1 MKAFRESFQ
10 IETPARQP
18 WFVDINQQVVDIVN
32 RSGVKNGICL
42 VYSHHTTCSV
52 ILQEYSRDIT
62 YNGLEFMHQDL
73 VDVFE
78 KIIPT
83 MRHEGQYLHPGPW
96 STQWSHENGEEKPYC
111 INTDGHLRSLFT
123 GRSETLP
130 LIEGT
135 MDTGD
140 YGHLYFVDFDQT
152 RERSRTV
159 QVQIIGE

>member
-1 MKAFRESFQ
+1 MRVVRESLHLC
-10 IETPARQP
+10 TPAGQP
-18 WFVDINQQVVDIVN
+18 WFVDINVQIQDIVTK
-32 RSGVKNGICL
+32 SGIKNGICL

-52 ILQEYSRDIT
+52 ILQEFSEDIT

-83 MRHEGQYLHPGPW
+83 MHHEGQYMHPGPW

-111 INTDGHLRSLFT
+111 INTDGHLRSLFM

-130 LIEGT
+130 II
-135 MDTGD
+135 DCIADAGD
-140 YGHLYFVDFDQT
+140 YGHIYFVDFDQT
-152 RERSRTV
+152 RARERTV
-159 QVQIIGE
+159 HVQLIGE

>member
-1 MKAFRESFQ
+1 MKTFRDS
-10 IETPARQP
+10 IKLETPARQP
-18 WFVDINQQVVDIVN
+18 WFVDIDAEVKEIVA
-32 RSGVKNGICL
+32 RSGLQNGICL
-42 VYSHHTTCSV
+42 IYSHHTTCSV
-52 ILQEYSRDIT
+52 IL
-62 YNGLEFMHQDL
+62 QDL

-111 INTDGHLRSLFT
+111 INTDGHLRSLFM
-123 GRSETLP
+123 GRNETLP
-130 LIEGT
+130 VMDGVL
-135 MDTGD
+135 DTGD
-140 YGHLYFVDFDQT
+140 YGHLYFIDFDQT